1 MEKEMI
7 HLDDIKAFVHT
18 DREKKIDTVL
28 PIITTL
34 IAGLVIILSISP
46 DYLRELNPITLF
58 LLSIACALPV
68 WSLNQLLWWYLGR
81 KVSSELIGKVVFIF
95 DVSGKEKKVLSF
107 ALSQLMKALD
117 IMRFIPSKN
126 IANLVTILTIYLGA
140 AIIYFTSGSPAL
152 LYGIIFLLSLIIWLG
167 GWYALHR
174 TGRKIDVEPLKNAW
188 EQLKNNEE
196 LLANINEHFERIE
209 KMVLSRTSLLMNEEE
224 AAEPDNRKK
233 ETVKKKKRKRS
244 TSNVE

>member
-7 HLDDIKAFVHT
+7 HLDDIKAFVHV
-18 DREKKIDTVL
+18 DREKKIDTIL

-34 IAGLVIILSISP
+34 IAGLVIILTISP

-58 LLSIACALPV
+58 LLSVACALPV

-81 KVSSELIGKVVFIF
+81 KVSSELVGKVAFIF

-107 ALSQLMKALD
+107 ALGQLMKALD

-140 AIIYFTSGSPAL
+140 AIVYFAFSSPAL
-152 LYGIIFLLSLIIWLG
+152 LYGTIFALSLIIWLG
-167 GWYALHR
+167 GWFALHR
-174 TGRKIDVEPLKNAW
+174 TSRKIDVEPLKNAW
-188 EQLKNNEE
+188 VQLRNNEE
-196 LLANINEHFERIE
+196 LLGQINEHFERIE
-209 KMVLSRTSLLMNEEE
+209 KMVLSRASLLVNDKDSVESV
-224 AAEPDNRKK
+224 DLK
-233 ETVKKKKRKRS
+233 EDTEQAPSTKKRKKS
-244 TSNVE
+244 